1 MKGLVFF
8 INHISFIFFRSIPV
22 IFNVSLPFFIHSFR
36 LSIFD
41 QFCAGLPASRIVTLS
56 AEYLLHFSFSSILPV
71 LVLEM
76 VLGVCTFLGNPMLK
90 IVCYGAT
97 MVQDVLFPL
106 AGEASVNDGGLSFLL
121 NMCLDLLAL
130 LHIC

>member
-1 MKGLVFF
+1 MYLN
-8 INHISFIFFRSIPV
+8 IIRSIFV
-22 IFNVSLPFFIHSFR
+22 IFYASLPFFIHSFR

-41 QFCAGLPASRIVTLS
+41 GRHCFCAALPACYIVGCAATPFLIF
-56 AEYLLHFSFSSILPV
+56 EYIPV
-71 LVLEM
+71 FVFDLDV
-76 VLGVCTFLGNPMLK
+76 VIGFCTVFGN
-90 IVCYGAT
+90 IVCFGAT

-106 AGEASVNDGGLSFLL
+106 AGDTSVNDGGLSFLL